1 MKTKSI
7 LLIAIIAL
15 MLGGCDNDGTVQTDP
30 NTKEFIPLSVDSIRL
45 EPELEQAL
53 QTYKSNS
60 DQKGLVATDSLFNDG
75 YIEIPERFKKCL
87 DDSTAPRGIRDLKYG
102 MSLDAYKFDKN
113 SQAKLGFLGFGNV
126 DIEDNE
132 TVIVVE
138 YKQTG
143 TQRCDNLQLF
153 YGVGARIMMHIK
165 NKKRNAK
172 VNTPQQISASVTFGR
187 ADVLFSVKTFGIT
200 GPGVAR
206 LIKSGTMT
214 ENTYVEFLN
223 EISSLIVDA
232 YSDTTKFEIAPQPLF
247 LKQQ

>member
-1 MKTKSI
+1 MKTTSI
-7 LLIAIIAL
+7 LLIAMIV
-15 MLGGCDNDGTVQTDP
+15 MLFCGCDNGASNQN
-30 NTKEFIPLSVDSIRL
+30 NTNSKDFYSLDVDSIKL
-45 EPELEQAL
+45 EPELEQAVNI
-53 QTYKSNS
+53 YKSKTNL
-60 DQKGLVATDSLFNDG
+60 KGLEMSDTLFNDG
-75 YIEIPERFKKCL
+75 YIEIPDRFKKCL
-87 DDSTAPRGIRDLKYG
+87 SDSTKPKGVRDLRYG
-102 MSLDAYKFDKN
+102 MSLDAYTFNKN
-113 SQAKLGFLGFGNV
+113 NQAKLGFLGFGNV
-126 DIEDNE
+126 EIEDNE

-143 TQRCDNLQLF
+143 TQKCDNLQLF
-153 YGVGARIMMHIK
+153 YGVGARIMMQIK

-172 VNTPQQISASVTFGR
+172 INTPQQISASVTFGI

-206 LIKSGTMT
+206 LVKSGTMT
-214 ENTYVEFLN
+214 ENTYTEFLN

>member
-1 MKTKSI
+1 
-7 LLIAIIAL
+7 
-15 MLGGCDNDGTVQTDP
+15 
-30 NTKEFIPLSVDSIRL
+30 
-45 EPELEQAL
+45 
-53 QTYKSNS
+53 
-60 DQKGLVATDSLFNDG
+60 
-75 YIEIPERFKKCL
+75 
-87 DDSTAPRGIRDLKYG
+87 

-113 SQAKLGFLGFGNV
+113 NQAKLGFLGFGNIN
-126 DIEDNE
+126 IEDNE

-143 TQRCDNLQLF
+143 TQICDNLQLF
-153 YGVGARIMMHIK
+153 YGVGARIMMQIK
-165 NKKRNAK
+165 SKKTNAK

-223 EISSLIVDA
+223 EISTLIVDS
-232 YSDTTKFEIAPQPLF
+232 YSDSTKFEITPQPLF

>member
-7 LLIAIIAL
+7 LLFILIAIII
-15 MLGGCDNDGTVQTDP
+15 GGCDNDGSVQTDP
-30 NTKEFIPLSVDSIRL
+30 KTKEFVPINVDSIKL
-45 EPELEQAL
+45 EPELEQVIQL
-53 QTYKSNS
+53 FNKNSNQMGIVS
-60 DQKGLVATDSLFNDG
+60 EDSLFNDG
-75 YIEIPERFKKCL
+75 YIEIPERFKRCL
-87 DDSTAPRGIRDLKYG
+87 DSSTAPKGIRDLKYG

-113 SQAKLGFLGFGNV
+113 NQVKLGFLGFGNT

-165 NKKRNAK
+165 SKKRNAK

-223 EISSLIVDA
+223 EISSLIVDS
-232 YSDTTKFEIAPQPLF
+232 YSDTTRFEITPQPLF
-247 LKQQ
+247 LKQ

>member
-1 MKTKSI
+1 M
-7 LLIAIIAL
+7 AIII
-15 MLGGCDNDGTVQTDP
+15 GGCDKESPVQTDP
-30 NTKEFIPLSVDSIRL
+30 KTKDFEPINVDSIKL
-45 EPELEQAL
+45 DSDLEQAL
-53 QTYKSNS
+53 QLFKLNS
-60 DQKGLVATDSLFNDG
+60 DQKGLVSTDSIPGDG
-75 YIEIPERFKKCL
+75 YIEIPERFKHCL
-87 DDSTAPRGIRDLKYG
+87 DSSTAPKGIRDLKYG
-102 MSLDAYKFDKN
+102 MSLDAYKFDKDN
-113 SQAKLGFLGFGNV
+113 QAKLGFLGFGNIE
-126 DIEDNE
+126 IEDKE

-143 TQRCDNLQLF
+143 TQRCDNFQLF
-153 YGVGARIMMHIK
+153 YGVGARIMMQIK
-165 NKKRNAK
+165 SKKRNAK

-223 EISSLIVDA
+223 EISTLIVDA
-232 YSDTTKFEIAPQPLF
+232 YSDTTKFEITPQPLF

>member
-7 LLIAIIAL
+7 LLFTMIAII
-15 MLGGCDNDGTVQTDP
+15 LGGCDNDGTVQTDP
-30 NTKEFIPLSVDSIRL
+30 KTKEFIPLNADSIKL

-53 QTYKSNS
+53 QIFNKSS
-60 DQKGLVATDSLFNDG
+60 DQKGLVAADSLFNDG

-87 DDSTAPRGIRDLKYG
+87 DSSTAPKGIRDLKYG
-102 MSLDAYKFDKN
+102 MSLDAYKFDKSN
-113 SQAKLGFLGFGNV
+113 QAKLGFLGFGNV

-153 YGVGARIMMHIK
+153 YGVGARIMMQIK
-165 NKKRNAK
+165 SKKRNAK

-223 EISSLIVDA
+223 EISTLIVDA
-232 YSDTTKFEIAPQPLF
+232 YSDTTKFEITPQPLF